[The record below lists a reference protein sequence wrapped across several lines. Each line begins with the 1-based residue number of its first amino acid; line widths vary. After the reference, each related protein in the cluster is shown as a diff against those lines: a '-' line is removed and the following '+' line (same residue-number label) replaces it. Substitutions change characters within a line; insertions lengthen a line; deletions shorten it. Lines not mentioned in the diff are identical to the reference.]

1 MVQSTIVIMIEI
13 IVRGMISMHMHVY
26 VHTIIYINLHWPH
39 VRIFQM
45 SVERFQMSVESIY
58 R

>member
-45 SVERFQMSVESIY
+45 SVERFQMSVESI
-58 R
+58 